1 MNQSNQASNQNNV
14 LAPPFESSEKKV
26 EEKVEE
32 VETRMKKFEILLEKA
47 KFSMKQYQYDG
58 IEWCLRNE
66 LSENKIKG
74 GIIADEMGLGKTL
87 TMIGLMFVNFKR
99 RTLIVVPPVLLEQW
113 AKEIYRCLGHK
124 VIIYHGKHK
133 KTVTEAD
140 VRAAPIVL
148 TTYNML
154 LLTKSN
160 SKDKENKKEKKD
172 EDECLLTKIMWN
184 RVVFDEAHHLRNKRT
199 ERFISCKNIK
209 AQIRWLVSGTPV
221 QNKRRDF
228 YNLCN
233 IIGIDKI
240 GKDNISEIVTKYV
253 LRRTKADVGIELP
266 PVLKEDR
273 VIPWKTQYEKMMS
286 EEIHS
291 LIPNQTGVKNLYSQ
305 DNAGDLAEHFEEQG
319 TLIAMLRARQS
330 CIMPSLMAAQIR
342 RMINDGI
349 IENPEIYLNAIQSNS
364 KLDAVINLIIERK
377 ENGNGKIIF
386 CHFRDEIDIIALRL
400 TEGGLKKVVTYDGRN
415 SNTVSGLKLLTEA
428 ADAIILQIQTGCEG
442 LNLQEY
448 FSEIYFVSPHWNPC
462 VEDQAVARCHRIGQK
477 KPTYVFK
484 FEMSGFDLRPQN
496 NVAQQT
502 ERPNE
507 ELTELTE
514 SEETQDPIT
523 LEKYVNK
530 VQAAKRQIINQ
541 IITSA

>member
-1 MNQSNQASNQNNV
+1 MNQSNQESNQNNV
-14 LAPPFESSEKKV
+14 LAQPFLK
-26 EEKVEE
+26 

-66 LSENKIKG
+66 LSEDKIKG

-124 VIIYHGKHK
+124 VLVYHGKHK
-133 KTVTEAD
+133 KTVTEAE

-160 SKDKENKKEKKD
+160 SKAKCKNEE
-172 EDECLLTKIMWN
+172 EESVLTKIMWN
-184 RVVFDEAHHLRNKRT
+184 RLIFDEAHHLRNKRT

-240 GKDNISEIVTKYV
+240 GKDDVSEIVNKYV

-273 VIPWKTQYEKMMS
+273 VIPWKTQFEKMLS

-305 DNAGDLAEHFEEQG
+305 DNVGDLAEQLEEQG

-330 CIMPSLMAAQIR
+330 CIMPALMAAQIR

-349 IENPEIYLNAIQSNS
+349 IQNPEIYLNAIQSNS

-386 CHFRDEIDIIALRL
+386 CHFRDEIDTIASRL
-400 TEGGLKKVVTYDGRN
+400 IAGGLNKVVTYDGRN

-442 LNLQEY
+442 LNLQEH
-448 FSEIYFVSPHWNPC
+448 FSEIYFISPHWNPC
-462 VEDQAVARCHRIGQK
+462 VEDQAIARCHRIGQK

-484 FEMSGFDLRPQN
+484 FEMSGFDPRSPISL
-496 NVAQQT
+496 AQQT
-502 ERPNE
+502 ERQSN
-507 ELTELTE
+507 E
-514 SEETQDPIT
+514 SETTVDKVEIQDPIT

>member
-1 MNQSNQASNQNNV
+1 MNQELNQNNV
-14 LAPPFESSEKKV
+14 LAPPFVKKV
-26 EEKVEE
+26 EE
-32 VETRMKKFEILLEKA
+32 RMKKFEILLEKA

-124 VIIYHGKHK
+124 VLIYHGKQK
-133 KTVTEAD
+133 KTVIEAD

-160 SKDKENKKEKKD
+160 SKDKGKDKSKKEEDD
-172 EDECLLTKIMWN
+172 ESLLTKIMWN

-209 AQIRWLVSGTPV
+209 SQIRWLVSGTPV

-240 GKDNISEIVTKYV
+240 GKDDVSEIVAKYV

-273 VIPWKTQYEKMMS
+273 VIPWKTQFEKMMS

-305 DNAGDLAEHFEEQG
+305 DNVGDLAEHFEEQG

-330 CIMPSLMAAQIR
+330 CIMPALMGAQIR

-349 IENPEIYLNAIQSNS
+349 IQNPEIYLNAIQSNS

-386 CHFRDEIDIIALRL
+386 CHFRDEIDIIASRL
-400 TEGGLKKVVTYDGRN
+400 IAGGLNKVVTYDGRN

-442 LNLQEY
+442 LNLQEH

-484 FEMSGFDLRPQN
+484 FEMSGFELRPAISQ
-496 NVAQQT
+496 AQQT
-502 ERPNE
+502 ERQNIELE
-507 ELTELTE
+507 E
-514 SEETQDPIT
+514 SQDPIT
-523 LEKYVNK
+523 LEKYVNQ

>member
-1 MNQSNQASNQNNV
+1 MNQSNKSN
-14 LAPPFESSEKKV
+14 LHF
-26 EEKVEE
+26 EKVE
-32 VETRMKKFEILLEKA
+32 VEDRMKKFEILLEKA

-113 AKEIYRCLGHK
+113 AKEIYRCLGHN
-124 VIIYHGKHK
+124 VLIYHGKHK
-133 KTVTEAD
+133 KTVTETE

-160 SKDKENKKEKKD
+160 SKGKE
-172 EDECLLTKIMWN
+172 EDESVLTKIMWN

-240 GKDNISEIVTKYV
+240 GKDEISEIVNKYV

-273 VIPWKTQYEKMMS
+273 VIPWKTQFEKMMS

-291 LIPNQTGVKNLYSQ
+291 LIPNQTGVKNVYSQ
-305 DNAGDLAEHFEEQG
+305 NNAGDLVEHFEEQG

-330 CIMPSLMAAQIR
+330 CIMPALMATQIR

-349 IENPEIYLNAIQSNS
+349 IQNPEIYLNAIQSNS

-386 CHFRDEIDIIALRL
+386 CHFRDEIDTIASRL
-400 TEGGLKKVVTYDGRN
+400 IEGGLNKVVTYDGRN
-415 SNTVSGLKLLTEA
+415 SNTISGLKLLTEA

-442 LNLQEY
+442 LNLQEH

-484 FEMSGFDLRPQN
+484 FEMSGFELRPVISQ
-496 NVAQQT
+496 AQQT
-502 ERPNE
+502 ERQNSELE
-507 ELTELTE
+507 E
-514 SEETQDPIT
+514 SQDPIT
-523 LEKYVNK
+523 LEKYVNQ
-530 VQAAKRQIINQ
+530 VQVAKRQIINQ

>member
-1 MNQSNQASNQNNV
+1 
-14 LAPPFESSEKKV
+14 
-26 EEKVEE
+26 
-32 VETRMKKFEILLEKA
+32 
-47 KFSMKQYQYDG
+47 MKQYQYDG

-66 LSENKIKG
+66 LSEDKVKG

-113 AKEIYRCLGHK
+113 AKELYRCLGHK
-124 VIIYHGKHK
+124 VLIYHGQHK
-133 KTVTEAD
+133 KTVTEAE

-160 SKDKENKKEKKD
+160 SKAKGKNEE
-172 EDECLLTKIMWN
+172 EDESLLTKIMWN

-199 ERFISCKNIK
+199 ERFTSCKNIK

-240 GKDNISEIVTKYV
+240 AKDDVSEIVNKYV

-266 PVLKEDR
+266 PVLKEER
-273 VIPWKTQYEKMMS
+273 IIPWKTQFEKMMS

-330 CIMPSLMAAQIR
+330 CILPSLMAAQIR

-349 IENPEIYLNAIQSNS
+349 IQNPEIYLNAIQSNS

-386 CHFRDEIDIIALRL
+386 CHFRDEIDTIASRL
-400 TEGGLKKVVTYDGRN
+400 IEGGLNKVVTYDGRN

-442 LNLQEY
+442 LNLQEH

-462 VEDQAVARCHRIGQK
+462 VEDQAIARCHRIGQN

-484 FEMSGFDLRPQN
+484 FEMSGFESRP
-496 NVAQQT
+496 AISLTQQT
-502 ERPNE
+502 ERQNSELE
-507 ELTELTE
+507 EA
-514 SEETQDPIT
+514 QDPIT
-523 LEKYVNK
+523 LEKYVNQ